1 MAAAPVDRTVNHA
14 VALALGVA
22 AQLLS
27 PSLEP
32 HAPAFLAALC
42 LACLLDLVRPRRRD
56 AVTAAAL
63 VLLALWA
70 PFAAFG
76 PLVAALA
83 ATSRRRWVR
92 LAWLVPAA
100 VSLAPMGPTAAAGL
114 ALLEAV
120 AFALAVRSEAAAAE
134 HAALTALR
142 DGLRERVIALDE
154 ENTALAD
161 EAARTG
167 ATGTAPAAAAKAAL
181 EGLTDRERSV
191 LALVAEGLDNREVAG
206 RLYLS
211 EGTVRNHVSAILR
224 KKQLHNRAQLVS
236 LYYRGPVVTP

>member
-1 MAAAPVDRTVNHA
+1 MAAVPVDRTVNHA
-14 VALALGVA
+14 VALVLGVA

-32 HAPAFLAALC
+32 YAPAFLAALC
-42 LACLLDLVRPRRRD
+42 LACLLDLARPRWCD
-56 AVTAAAL
+56 AVTAAAFA
-63 VLLALWA
+63 LLALWA

-92 LAWLVPAA
+92 LAWLAPAA
-100 VSLAPMGPTAAAGL
+100 ASLAPMGPTAAAGL
-114 ALLEAV
+114 ALMEAV
-120 AFALAVRSEAAAAE
+120 AFALAARSEASAAE
-134 HAALTALR
+134 RAALTALR

-161 EAARTG
+161 RATRTETARPAAEAAF
-167 ATGTAPAAAAKAAL
+167 

-236 LYYRGPVVTP
+236 LYYRGPAVAP

>member
-1 MAAAPVDRTVNHA
+1 MAAMPVDRTMNHA
-14 VALALGVA
+14 VALTLGIA
-22 AQLLS
+22 AQFLS
-27 PSLEP
+27 PALEP
-32 HAPAFLAALC
+32 YAPAFRAALC
-42 LACLLDLVRPRRRD
+42 LACLLDLARPRWRD

-63 VLLALWA
+63 ALLALWG

-83 ATSRRRWVR
+83 ASSRRRWVR
-92 LAWLVPAA
+92 LAWLAPAA

-120 AFALAVRSEAAAAE
+120 AFTLAVRSEASAAE
-134 HAALTALR
+134 RVALTALR
-142 DGLRERVIALDE
+142 DGLRERVIALGE

-161 EAARTG
+161 EAARPV
-167 ATGTAPAAAAKAAL
+167 AAPAAEAAL

-224 KKQLHNRAQLVS
+224 KKELRNRAQLVS
-236 LYYRGPVVTP
+236 LYYRGPVIAP

>member
-1 MAAAPVDRTVNHA
+1 MAAMPVDRTMNHA
-14 VALALGVA
+14 VALTLGIA

-27 PSLEP
+27 PALEP
-32 HAPAFLAALC
+32 YAPAFLAALC
-42 LACLLDLVRPRRRD
+42 LACLLDLARPRWRD
-56 AVTAAAL
+56 
-63 VLLALWA
+63 
-70 PFAAFG
+70 
-76 PLVAALA
+76 AALA
-83 ATSRRRWVR
+83 ASSRRRWVR
-92 LAWLVPAA
+92 LAWLAPAA

-120 AFALAVRSEAAAAE
+120 AFTLAVRSEASAAE
-134 HAALTALR
+134 RVALTALR
-142 DGLRERVIALDE
+142 DGLRERVIALGE

-161 EAARTG
+161 EAARPV
-167 ATGTAPAAAAKAAL
+167 AAPAAEAAL

-224 KKQLHNRAQLVS
+224 KKELRNRAQLVS
-236 LYYRGPVVTP
+236 LYYRGPVIAP

>member
-1 MAAAPVDRTVNHA
+1 MYTSMKEMLRHASENSYAVMAINCTDMEQARAICH
-14 VALALGVA
+14 
-22 AQLLS
+22 
-27 PSLEP
+27 
-32 HAPAFLAALC
+32 
-42 LACLLDLVRPRRRD
+42 
-56 AVTAAAL
+56 
-63 VLLALWA
+63 
-70 PFAAFG
+70 
-76 PLVAALA
+76 
-83 ATSRRRWVR
+83 
-92 LAWLVPAA
+92 
-100 VSLAPMGPTAAAGL
+100 
-114 ALLEAV
+114 
-120 AFALAVRSEAAAAE
+120 AAAAE

-161 EAARTG
+161 EAARSV
-167 ATGTAPAAAAKAAL
+167 GTPAAKAAL

-191 LALVAEGLDNREVAG
+191 LARVAEGLDNREVAG

>member
-1 MAAAPVDRTVNHA
+1 MAAMPVDRTMNHA
-14 VALALGVA
+14 VALTLGIA

-27 PSLEP
+27 PALEP
-32 HAPAFLAALC
+32 YAPAFLAALC
-42 LACLLDLVRPRRRD
+42 LACLLDLARPRWRD

-63 VLLALWA
+63 
-70 PFAAFG
+70 AAS
-76 PLVAALA
+76 
-83 ATSRRRWVR
+83 SRRRWVR
-92 LAWLVPAA
+92 LAWLAPAA

-120 AFALAVRSEAAAAE
+120 AFTLAVRSEASAAE
-134 HAALTALR
+134 RVALTALR
-142 DGLRERVIALDE
+142 DGLRERVIALGE

-161 EAARTG
+161 EAARPV
-167 ATGTAPAAAAKAAL
+167 AAPAAEAAL

-224 KKQLHNRAQLVS
+224 KKELRNRAQLVS
-236 LYYRGPVVTP
+236 LYYRGPVVAP

>member
-142 DGLRERVIALDE
+142 DGLRERVIALEE

-161 EAARTG
+161 EAARSV
-167 ATGTAPAAAAKAAL
+167 GTPAAKAAL
-181 EGLTDRERSV
+181 EGLIDRERSV